1 MPTQCRRDLFG
12 YEVVEGR
19 QAVAA
24 FDRENSGPALRLCEM
39 RARRSAAPRL
49 RSISPGAPPSEVSRP
64 ASNVIWTG
72 LPATVTRRGKRD
84 IIRRGRGGDACRISS
99 T

>member
-39 RARRSAAPRL
+39 RGQALRRAEAALDLRQEHRRPRSAA
-49 RSISPGAPPSEVSRP
+49 
-64 ASNVIWTG
+64 
-72 LPATVTRRGKRD
+72 RRR
-84 IIRRGRGGDACRISS
+84 